1 MLPPMPTK
9 PTTALHTHFG
19 ALVIGGT
26 FVGVLLAGTLWK
38 LTAAHLVTSD
48 NPMLQAAGSAMFA
61 QYG

>member
-1 MLPPMPTK
+1 MPRASEVTNM
-9 PTTALHTHFG
+9 HTHFG

-38 LTAAHLVTSD
+38 LGAAHLATSD
-48 NPMLQAAGSAMFA
+48 NPKLSELGKAMIF